1 MKTLGGSGFDS
12 AKALIER
19 PDGTLVFVGQRNSSN
34 ISVGEQTINNDV
46 SLYFTLPNG
55 SLIQNTNLSG
65 SGLDQ
70 ANDLVLTQKG
80 EVIVVGSS
88 ESSSGDF
95 KDSKGE
101 KDIFIAFWH

>member
-1 MKTLGGSGFDS
+1 
-12 AKALIER
+12 
-19 PDGTLVFVGQRNSSN
+19 
-34 ISVGEQTINNDV
+34 
-46 SLYFTLPNG
+46 
-55 SLIQNTNLSG
+55 LIQNTNLSG

-95 KDSKGE
+95 KNYKGE